1 MKFHLFIL
9 LTLCASLEAKEIL
22 LMRLN
27 EGQKEIVVQKLE
39 GLDVNDLCLK
49 ASKKCLEKINEK
61 PKIETKSDSVAG
73 NPASLFCEAKGGR
86 SLILEDKKRNEY
98 DYCELSD
105 GYVVN
110 SWHMYK
116 KFKK

>member
-1 MKFHLFIL
+1 MKFHLFIFFAL
-9 LTLCASLEAKEIL
+9 SVSLEAKEIL

-27 EGQKEIVVQKLE
+27 EGQKEIAVQKFE
-39 GLDVNDLCLK
+39 GMDVNDLCFK

-61 PKIETKSDSVAG
+61 PKIETKSESVAG

-86 SLILEDKKRNEY
+86 SLILEDKKHNEY

-105 GYVVN
+105 GFIIN

-116 KFKK
+116 KNKK